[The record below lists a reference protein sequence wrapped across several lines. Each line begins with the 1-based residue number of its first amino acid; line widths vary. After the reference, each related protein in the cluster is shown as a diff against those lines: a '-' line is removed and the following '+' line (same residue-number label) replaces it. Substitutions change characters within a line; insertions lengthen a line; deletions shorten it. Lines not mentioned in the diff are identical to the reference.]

1 MAKIAHNF
9 LLAKGLP
16 KCRLNRIYIYIWLV
30 MGIGIENSI
39 LNLLDLAVDGS
50 GCGLVL
56 LWKTMWKTSFATCPF
71 SRMILPFFMPYCN
84 EIFMYLVGGPG
95 RF

>member
-1 MAKIAHNF
+1 
-9 LLAKGLP
+9 
-16 KCRLNRIYIYIWLV
+16 

-50 GCGLVL
+50 GYSLVL
-56 LWKTMWKTSFATCPF
+56 LWKTMWKTSFAIGPF
-71 SRMILPFFMPYCN
+71 GCMILPFFMPYCN
-84 EIFMYLVGGPG
+84 EIFMYLIGGPG